1 MKADEIKETIAMLK
15 ALKEQAKKSGKDTAV
30 IDAAIEALEQ
40 DALWAKIEEM
50 AETIIKADKAGENEV
65 MAY

>member
-30 IDAAIEALEQ
+30 LDVAIEALEQ
-40 DALWAKIEEM
+40 DALLARIEEM
-50 AETIIKADKAGENEV
+50 AESEGKNDIL
-65 MAY
+65 Y